1 VTADGRRD
9 STPAKPA
16 RDRVL
21 VVDDAA
27 NLRELLTLL
36 LESED
41 DFEVVGNA
49 INGQQAIELT
59 AALRPDV
66 VLLDLAMPVMD
77 GLSALPEIRAAVPA
91 ARIVIFT
98 GFDQGSLV
106 GEALAG
112 GADAYLEKGASV
124 TSLVDLL
131 RDLRS
136 KA

>member
-1 VTADGRRD
+1 MPARR
-9 STPAKPA
+9 P

-49 INGQQAIELT
+49 TNGAQAIDL
-59 AALRPDV
+59 AAVLRPDV

-77 GLSALPEIRAAVPA
+77 GLSALPEIRSALPD

-106 GEALAG
+106 EEALAS

-131 RDLRS
+131 RELRS
-136 KA
+136 KARRT